1 MKKLPLLQVQE
12 SSLQPVRAL
21 SQLELKTRFPGVF
34 GIKKVG
40 VYWMGL
46 VEVPVGKQNLASR

>member
-1 MKKLPLLQVQE
+1 MEKLPLLQVQE
-12 SSLQPVRAL
+12 MQLQPVRAL

-34 GIKKVG
+34 AIRKVG

-46 VEVPVGKQNLASR
+46 VEVPQKCSR